1 MTTTAREMIF
11 SMKTPK
17 IRKKE
22 TKTDE
27 KHDEKPISALDR
39 VSAYAQAVLDG
50 DIVAGPHVRNA
61 CRRHFDDLETA
72 HERGI
77 FFSEKAAAHIF
88 RFFEKGLTLSDGQFE
103 GKPFKLAPS
112 QAFKLG
118 SLFGWKKV
126 NPEEFDTWKTHF
138 DPNLLSMGVSRRF
151 RRAYIEEGKGNGK
164 SPLAGG
170 IGLFGM
176 LADDEPAAQIYA
188 AAAKKAQAQILYQ
201 DAVKAARRS
210 PTLFK
215 EIGERGFS
223 GGIGK
228 EFNMLHVKSM
238 SFFRPISKE
247 DGKTGSGP
255 RPHMALCDEVHE
267 HPDRSIMEMLER
279 GFKFRENPLL
289 LMITNSGHDLTS
301 VCWEEHVHAVKVA
314 AGDKDMQPAG
324 LAEAK
329 YKGVPFD
336 DSTFSFVCALDP
348 GDDPLTDSS
357 CWIKANPMLGVIL
370 KNDYLEGVVKQANDM
385 PGKRNGILRLH
396 FCVWTDSIDGWMA
409 QEKVEAIMHEFN
421 PEEVHAEKSVCAAI
435 DLSGTR
441 DLTAMAFGTET
452 GEMEVERV
460 SPEGEVSKH
469 LLPTYDVWVEAWTPL
484 DNIKAREDEDKIPY
498 SLWAD
503 QKYLHAVA
511 GERIRYDHVASRL
524 LRASNIFKIA
534 GVAYDNYAYSKFREE
549 CDDMGVD
556 VKHFAHPQG
565 GKNRAKPTIEE
576 EKEAKDKGEKPHP
589 GLWMPGSIK
598 LFEDA
603 VLDGR
608 IRIRFSP
615 VVMAAMMGATMSPE
629 DDMGNKWFVKRKSNA
644 KIDPA
649 VAIAMCLG
657 LLDKMRRAPKKA
669 KIQVFFA
676 GG

>member
-1 MTTTAREMIF
+1 
-11 SMKTPK
+11 MKTPK

-103 GKPFKLAPS
+103 GKPFRLAPM
-112 QAFKLG
+112 QCFILG
-118 SLFGWKKV
+118 SLFGWKRVHGSELEDFRLKQCV
-126 NPEEFDTWKTHF
+126 E
-138 DPNLLSMGVSRRF
+138 NLKITPTRRF
-151 RRAYIEEGKGNGK
+151 RRAFIEMGKGQGK

-176 LADDEPAAQIYA
+176 TADSEPAAQIYA
-188 AAAKKAQAQILYQ
+188 AAAKKEQAQILYQ

-210 PTLFK
+210 KALAPT
-215 EIGERGFS
+215 ITFS

-228 EFNMLHVKSM
+228 EFNMLHQKSM

-247 DGKTGSGP
+247 SGKSGSGP

-279 GFKFRENPLL
+279 GFKFRQNPLL
-289 LMITNSGHDLTS
+289 LMITNSGVDLNS

-314 AGDKDMQPAG
+314 AGDKDMLPQE
-324 LAEAK
+324 LAEAN
-329 YKGVPFD
+329 YKGEPFD
-336 DSTFSFVCALDP
+336 DTTFSYVCALDKN
-348 GDDPLTDSS
+348 DDPLEDES
-357 CWIKANPMLGVIL
+357 CWMKANPMLGIIL
-370 KNDYLEGVVKQANDM
+370 DRDYLAGVVKQAKDM

-409 QEKVEAIMHEFN
+409 QEKIESVMEEFN

-556 VKHFAHPQG
+556 VKHFVHPQG

-603 VLDGR
+603 VIDGR

-657 LLDKMRRAPKKA
+657 LLDKMRRTPKKA

>member
-1 MTTTAREMIF
+1 
-11 SMKTPK
+11 MKTPK
-17 IRKKE
+17 ISKKE
-22 TKTDE
+22 NETDE
-27 KHDEKPISALDR
+27 KQAKTILSALDR
-39 VSAYAQAVLDG
+39 VSAYASSVLDG
-50 DIVAGPHVRNA
+50 STVAGPHVRNA
-61 CRRHFDDLETA
+61 CRRHFDDLENG
-72 HERGI
+72 HERGL

-88 RFFEKGLTLSDGQFE
+88 RFFEQGLTLSDGQFE
-103 GKPFKLAPS
+103 GIPFKLAPM
-112 QAFKLG
+112 QCFILG
-118 SLFGWKKV
+118 SIFGWKKV
-126 NPEEFDTWKTHF
+126 APEDMEIWNAGFNPDELKVKPT
-138 DPNLLSMGVSRRF
+138 RRY
-151 RRAYIEEGKGNGK
+151 RRAFIEMGKGQGK

-176 LADDEPAAQIYA
+176 TADSEPAAQIYA
-188 AAAKKAQAQILYQ
+188 AAAKKEQAQILYQ

-210 PTLFK
+210 SALEPKIT
-215 EIGERGFS
+215 FS
-223 GGIGK
+223 GGLGK
-228 EFNMLHVKSM
+228 EFNMLHTSSM

-247 DGKTGSGP
+247 SGKSGSGP

-267 HPDRSIMEMLER
+267 HPDRTIMEMLER
-279 GFKFRENPLL
+279 GFKFRQNPLL

-314 AGDKDMQPAG
+314 AGDKDMQPSA
-324 LAEAK
+324 LQIAK

-336 DSTFSFVCALDP
+336 DTTFSYVCALDK

-357 CWIKANPMLGVIL
+357 CWMKANPMLGIIL
-370 KNDYLEGVVKQANDM
+370 KHEYLEGVVKQANDM

-396 FCVWTDSIDGWMA
+396 FCMWTDSIDGWMA
-409 QEKVEAIMHEFN
+409 QEKVEAVMHEFN
-421 PEEVHAEKSVCAAI
+421 PEELHAEKSIGVGV

-452 GEMEVERV
+452 GEIEVERTT
-460 SPEGEVSKH
+460 PEGDKETQI
-469 LLPTYDVWVEAWTPL
+469 LPTYDVWVEAWTPG
-484 DNIKAREDEDKIPY
+484 DNIQAREDEDKVPY
-498 SLWAD
+498 SLWVAD
-503 QKYLHAVA
+503 GYLHAVK

-524 LRASNIFKIA
+524 LRASNIFKVE

-549 CDDMGVD
+549 CDDMGID
-556 VKHFAHPQG
+556 LKHFAHPQG
-565 GKNRAKPTIEE
+565 GKTRAKPTMEE
-576 EKEAKDKGEKPHP
+576 EEDAKSKGEKPAP

-608 IRIRFSP
+608 IRIRVSP

-644 KIDPA
+644 RIDPA

-657 LLDKMRRAPKKA
+657 LLDKMRRTPKK
-669 KIQVFFA
+669 KKFQIFFA